1 MAILRYQNQTK
12 SEAREIASLM
22 LTHGLLYEMWPLHPT
37 ENRSDA
43 DILEIYQKEISQLS
57 KSRGYVSADLVAL
70 HSKTPNLQNI
80 IDKFNKEHHHAED
93 EVRFT
98 VEGEGVFSIQ
108 GDPLQTPASFLE
120 FTAQPG
126 DLIVIPAKRRHLFYL
141 TEKNKIRCIRLFKNQ
156 LGWEAIY

>member
-1 MAILRYQNQTK
+1 MAKLRYQNQTI
-12 SEAREIASLM
+12 SEPQEIATVM
-22 LTHGLLYEMWPLHPT
+22 TTHGLLYEKWALHPT
-37 ENRSDA
+37 ETRLDA
-43 DILEIYQKEISQLS
+43 EILEIYQKEISKIS
-57 KSRGYVSADLVAL
+57 KSRGYVLADLVAL
-70 HSKTPNLQNI
+70 HAKTPNLTNI
-80 IDKFNKEHHHAED
+80 IDKFNKEHHHSED

-108 GDPLQTPASFLE
+108 GDPQKSPGIFLD

-126 DLIVIPAKRRHLFYL
+126 DLIVIPAQRRHLFYL